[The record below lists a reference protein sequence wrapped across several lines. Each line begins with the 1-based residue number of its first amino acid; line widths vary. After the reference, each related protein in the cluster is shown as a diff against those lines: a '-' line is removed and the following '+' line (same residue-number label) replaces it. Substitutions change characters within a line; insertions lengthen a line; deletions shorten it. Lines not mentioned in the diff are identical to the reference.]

1 MTDDRVR
8 AAAASGLKKI
18 LKPVAEDLRAVD
30 RVFDEILRPPTP
42 QVRVMVDHV
51 KRFKGKMLRPALVML
66 SGRCFAD
73 IGEEHHRLGAVV
85 ELIHVAT
92 LVHDDVLDSADM
104 RRGLATVSSKWD
116 NESAVL
122 LGDYLFA
129 TAFALSSNLEDRLAS
144 RYLSWVTGV
153 VCQGEIAQVVE
164 RGNLDLTEEAYLDII
179 EKKTAYLFAGSARVG
194 AEYAGADEPAVK
206 ALTDY
211 GMKMGTA
218 FQIIDDCLDLEG
230 EEARVGKTLGTD
242 AGQGKVTLPVLQYL
256 RTAPKEECRVMREKL
271 GSGDPDVRYEIRGRL
286 VESGALEYAQ
296 EQARRF
302 ATEALRCL
310 DVVPENRYRETLA
323 EIARYTLSRQR

>member
-1 MTDDRVR
+1 M
-8 AAAASGLKKI
+8 
-18 LKPVAEDLRAVD
+18 AEDRQAMSGTSVLKEILRPVTTDLEAVTK
-30 RVFDEILRPPTP
+30 VFEEILRPPTE
-42 QVRVMVDHV
+42 QVRVMVEHV
-51 KRFKGKMLRPALVML
+51 KRFKGKMLRPALTMFA
-66 SGRCFAD
+66 GRIYGE
-73 IGEEHHRLGAVV
+73 IGEEQHKLGAVV

-104 RRGLATVSSKWD
+104 RRGLETVSSKWD

-129 TAFALSSNLEDRLAS
+129 TAFALSANLEDRLAS
-144 RYLSWVTGV
+144 RYLSWVSGV

-164 RGNLDLTEEAYLDII
+164 RGNLDLTEETYLDII
-179 EKKTAYLFAGSARVG
+179 EKKTAYLFAAAARVG
-194 AEYAGADEPAVK
+194 AEYAGAPEAGVK

-230 EEARVGKTLGTD
+230 EEDRVGKTLGTD

-256 RTAPKEECRVMREKL
+256 RSAPEADVGRMREML
-271 GSGDPDVRYEIRGRL
+271 GSGDPNVRHEIRREL
-286 VESGALEYAQ
+286 VGQGALEYAQ
-296 EQARRF
+296 GRARGF

-310 DVVPENRYRETLA
+310 DLVPDTPPRSSLA
-323 EIARYTLSRQR
+323 SIAEFTIARNR